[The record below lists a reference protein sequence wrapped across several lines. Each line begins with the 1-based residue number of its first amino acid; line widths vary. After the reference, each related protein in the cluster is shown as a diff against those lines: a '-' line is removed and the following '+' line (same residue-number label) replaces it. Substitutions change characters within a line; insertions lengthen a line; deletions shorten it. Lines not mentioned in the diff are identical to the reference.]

1 MSNAWDKFDLRMSKR
16 GGSERDAILN
26 IETYHLKTGHTK
38 NLSFDET
45 EIDDELHT
53 IAVIDTDNLNEK
65 MIYSLP
71 GEDIPCGGLVFWK
84 DNYWLVTE
92 RDVHNTI
99 YTRAKMIQC
108 NYLLRWVSDDCTI
121 HEQWCIV
128 EDGTK
133 YLTGEFED
141 RNFVVTRGD
150 SRIALTIAK
159 NKLTSVFH
167 REMRFII
174 DDPESIEKM
183 AYLLTKPLK
192 VGSIYNNA
200 GVYKFVLQEVVTTE
214 DDNLDLMIA
223 DYYKHFPKDG
233 NHNES
238 DDDTINKEVTEE
250 DKSKDE
256 DATTDIG
263 GKKVWI

>member
-1 MSNAWDKFDLRMSKR
+1 MSNAWEKYDSRMTSR
-16 GGSERDAILN
+16 GGNERDAALI
-26 IETYHLKTGHTK
+26 IEKERLISGHLK
-38 NLSFDET
+38 NLSFNEA
-45 EIDDELHT
+45 EIDTEPHT
-53 IAVIDTDNLNEK
+53 IAVIDTENLNEK

-71 GEDIPCGGLVFWK
+71 GQDIPHGGLVFWK

-92 RDVHNTI
+92 RDVHNTV

-108 NYLLRWVSDDCTI
+108 NYLLRWVSDDCMI

-141 RNFVVTRGD
+141 RNFIVTRGD

-159 NKLTSVFH
+159 NALTSTFH

-174 DDPESIEKM
+174 DDPDSLDKI
-183 AYLLTKPLK
+183 AYLLTKPIK
-192 VGSIYNNA
+192 VGNVFNQA
-200 GVYKFVLQEVVTTE
+200 GVFKFVLQEVVTT
-214 DDNLDLMIA
+214 DNDNLDLMIA
-223 DYYKHFPKDG
+223 DYYKYFPKEEI
-233 NHNES
+233 ES
-238 DDDTINKEVTEE
+238 GIHDSSDRD
-250 DKSKDE
+250 KDE
-256 DATTDIG
+256 SGNTD